1 MTKSNRNFNPV
12 RLTKTE
18 TIIGKTAR
26 HFLLALTVLPLL
38 FGCAS
43 PDSTQEV
50 PYNDFFEVR
59 SYEVVTE
66 TYTNEIV
73 TTVFTLRLAETN
85 VIKTV
90 SKPTVADFGGYDW
103 DYVETS
109 VVKQNL
115 TTAPVVK
122 QNFTTE
128 FQCVGGSCGLGGD
141 INVPSK

>member
-1 MTKSNRNFNPV
+1 MTSSNNNLFKKSVGFNMSV
-12 RLTKTE
+12 FYST
-18 TIIGKTAR
+18 IGKTLC
-26 HFLLALTVLPLL
+26 LLLIATALSLL

-43 PDSTQEV
+43 SDSTQEV

-90 SKPTVADFGGYDW
+90 SKPTLADFGGYDW
-103 DYVETS
+103 DYVE
-109 VVKQNL
+109 K
-115 TTAPVVK
+115 PVVK
-122 QNFTTE
+122 QNFTTPKL
-128 FQCVGGSCGLGGD
+128 QCADGSCGLGGD
-141 INVPSK
+141 VNVPSK

>member
-1 MTKSNRNFNPV
+1 MAKSNRNTHNPGV
-12 RLTKTE
+12 GLIKTE
-18 TIIGKTAR
+18 TTIGKTAR

-43 PDSTQEV
+43 DTSTSEV

-90 SKPTVADFGGYDW
+90 SKPTVTDFGGYDW
-103 DYVETS
+103 DYVET
-109 VVKQNL
+109 
-115 TTAPVVK
+115 PVVK
-122 QNFTTE
+122 ENFTTPE
-128 FQCVGGSCGLGGD
+128 FQCVDGSCGIGGD

>member
-1 MTKSNRNFNPV
+1 MATKQNRNITP
-12 RLTKTE
+12 LWTKQKPT
-18 TIIGKTAR
+18 IGKTAR

-43 PDSTQEV
+43 DTTSHEV

-90 SKPTVADFGGYDW
+90 SKPTVTDFGGYDW
-103 DYVETS
+103 DYVET
-109 VVKQNL
+109 
-115 TTAPVVK
+115 TTP
-122 QNFTTE
+122 QTTQTAVPE
-128 FQCVGGSCGLGGD
+128 FQCVDGSCGIGGD

>member
-1 MTKSNRNFNPV
+1 MAKSNRNTHNPGV
-12 RLTKTE
+12 GLKQTE
-18 TIIGKTAR
+18 TTFGKTAR

-43 PDSTQEV
+43 DTTSHEV

-90 SKPTVADFGGYDW
+90 SKPTVTDFGGYDW
-103 DYVETS
+103 DYVETP
-109 VVKQNL
+109 VVKENL
-115 TTAPVVK
+115 TTP
-122 QNFTTE
+122 E
-128 FQCVGGSCGLGGD
+128 FQCVDGSCGIGGD